1 MGFRAWLVAAVL
13 TLEAVAQAQPSLLRV
28 RITIVDASQQTRPV
42 PRHALLISE
51 NPTSAAPQ
59 RMVTNGDGTAEI
71 RLRPGNY
78 TIESDEPLLF
88 QGQTY
93 EWRRTV
99 DVPAGQTTTIDL
111 NAGDAEVGSADALS
125 ASAPGSARNAS
136 GLLLDW
142 QDSVVTI
149 WSPLKRGAGFLI
161 DARGLILTTQRLA
174 AAEKTL
180 EVQLSPSVKVA
191 GRVLIS
197 DADRG
202 VAVVWIDPKTAVAAR
217 PMTLKFADSQPA
229 IAEKDKLF
237 TISAPI
243 DDDKRLSSGT
253 VNRITARGI
262 VSDIHLEDEDA
273 GAPLFTADGAVVAI
287 TIPQNESRTP
297 AAVPITAVKIDEAR
311 AAIAA
316 AEKKLL
322 QESAPTAVRLP
333 VEGDALFPDDPLR
346 EAAGKRKGA
355 LTPYRLS
362 SEDFDVSLITPLL
375 AFAARHQGGEASASR
390 RPPEVQDAADREAV
404 RRALQ
409 EFGNWWDYVRRD
421 PPVLMIRAT
430 PKMVEGFWKSVLRG
444 AAQTQGVSLP
454 AIKRIKAGFSRMQ
467 VFCGDSEVVPIHPFR
482 IENRIGETD
491 AVYEGFYIYDPAAI
505 GPHCG
510 TVRLT
515 LFSEKTPDKPDTR
528 AVDPK
533 VLQQIYEDFAP
544 YRTRR

>member
-1 MGFRAWLVAAVL
+1 MGFRAWLAAAVL
-13 TLEAVAQAQPSLLRV
+13 TLEAVAQAQSGLLRV

-88 QGQTY
+88 QGKSY

-99 DVPAGQTTTIDL
+99 DVTAGQTTTIDL
-111 NAGDAEVGSADALS
+111 NAGDAEV
-125 ASAPGSARNAS
+125 ASAEERTASVSGPARNAS

-142 QDSVVTI
+142 QDSIVTI

-161 DARGLILTTQRLA
+161 DARGLILTNQRLA
-174 AAEKTL
+174 GAEKTL

-191 GRVLIS
+191 GRVLVS

-202 VAVVWIDPKTAVAAR
+202 VAVVWIDPKTAAAAR
-217 PMTLKFADSQPA
+217 PMTLKFAEGQPA

-237 TISAPI
+237 TISAPV

-262 VSDIHLEDEDA
+262 VSDIRLEDEDS

-287 TIPQNESRTP
+287 TIPQNESRTQ
-297 AAVPITAVKIDEAR
+297 AAPPITAVKIDEAR

-322 QESAPTAVRLP
+322 QESAPPAARLP
-333 VEGDALFPDDPLR
+333 VEADALFPDDPLR

-375 AFAARHQGGEASASR
+375 AFAARHQGSEDSANR
-390 RPPEVQDAADREAV
+390 RPPEVQDAADREAM

-467 VFCGDSEVVPIHPFR
+467 VFCGDTEVVPIHPFR

-528 AVDPK
+528 TVDPK